1 MKKKLLAALLTLSM
15 FAATLGGCGSTPQEG
30 STTADTKAAA
40 ESTETVDKESG
51 STDGNLSE
59 GKIVFAY
66 WGAESENNA
75 IQAAVNDFRTAHPEI
90 EVETQWIEADYLTK
104 LQTQI
109 AGETT
114 ADVYLISAGDL
125 PGFAANF

>member
-51 STDGNLSE
+51 STDGNLYLLI
-59 GKIVFAY
+59 GARRAKITL
-66 WGAESENNA
+66 
-75 IQAAVNDFRTAHPEI
+75 FR
-90 EVETQWIEADYLTK
+90 
-104 LQTQI
+104 LQ
-109 AGETT
+109 
-114 ADVYLISAGDL
+114 
-125 PGFAANF
+125 